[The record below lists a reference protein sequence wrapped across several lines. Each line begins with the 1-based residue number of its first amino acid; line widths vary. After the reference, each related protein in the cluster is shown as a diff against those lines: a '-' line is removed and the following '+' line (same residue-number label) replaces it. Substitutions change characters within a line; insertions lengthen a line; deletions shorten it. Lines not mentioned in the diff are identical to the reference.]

1 MAMTISMMVN
11 LLEQRQYSTR
21 SDDEKIN
28 SDSKSN
34 SKDEATTIEM

>member
-21 SDDEKIN
+21 PDDEKIN
-28 SDSKSN
+28 SNSKSN